1 MFRLNQK
8 HSKNL
13 GKAASKA
20 DGASLLSAQSFPA
33 AILAAL
39 MVVVLM
45 NLLWMISAALL
56 NRVFPWYA
64 VIQAIPVGYAVRFAG
79 QGLHWRFPLLAAVMA
94 WLGAYTGNFMLAA
107 DTAAD
112 EFGTGA
118 LHIITS
124 MSEWTLGLYFDEVV
138 NSADHVYA
146 LYAAGI
152 AAFLARRR
160 LTRTEEYAF
169 RTHKKD

>member
-1 MFRLNQK
+1 
-8 HSKNL
+8 
-13 GKAASKA
+13 
-20 DGASLLSAQSFPA
+20 
-33 AILAAL
+33 
-39 MVVVLM
+39 
-45 NLLWMISAALL
+45 
-56 NRVFPWYA
+56 
-64 VIQAIPVGYAVRFAG
+64 
-79 QGLHWRFPLLAAVMA
+79 MA

-118 LHIITS
+118 LHIITR

-160 LTRTEEYAF
+160 LTRSEEYAF
-169 RTHKKD
+169 RTHKRD